1 MPTGILS
8 GPKSIASLCI
18 NSQSIEQILLA
29 LVPPARFTTVGSE
42 IDDYVGLAAVVDE
55 INSFLRVT
63 FILHE
68 IPQTVIP
75 VGVAAVVASIHHQI
89 RLAFVIRDI
98 DLHVRIAPILTAV
111 DCLSLR
117 SKERTQTKN
126 DCDD

>member
-1 MPTGILS
+1 MEGEQGQLVEATTGTE
-8 GPKSIASLCI
+8 
-18 NSQSIEQILLA
+18 SIEQILLA
-29 LVPPARFTTVGSE
+29 LIPPARFTAVGSE